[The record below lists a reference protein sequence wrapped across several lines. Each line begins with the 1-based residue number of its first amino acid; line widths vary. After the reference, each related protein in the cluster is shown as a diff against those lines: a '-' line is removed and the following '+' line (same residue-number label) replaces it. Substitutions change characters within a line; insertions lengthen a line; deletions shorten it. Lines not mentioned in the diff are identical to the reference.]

1 MKTLTKGEMQ
11 VMNILWDMQ
20 RGACVADIQKQFPEP
35 PPAYTTIATF
45 LKIMEQKGYVERRK
59 SGTGK
64 VMVYSPLMTRER
76 YRRMVMDDVK
86 DTFFGG
92 SVKSLVSFFAEEDEL
107 TQEDINEILC
117 ILQERKPSRK
127 IFTPTSDS

>member
-1 MKTLTKGEMQ
+1 MRTLTKGEIQ

-20 RGACVADIQKQFPEP
+20 RGACVADIQKRYPEP
-35 PPAYTTIATF
+35 QPAYTTIATF
-45 LKIMEQKGYVERRK
+45 LKIMEQKGFVEKHK

-64 VMVYSPLMTRER
+64 TLVYSPLLTRER

-107 TQEDINEILC
+107 TQEDIDGILA
-117 ILQERKPSRK
+117 ILQNRGKKSE
-127 IFTPTSDS
+127 